1 MAVIDNVLNGF
12 IKNRRKQAPNMVDY
26 SPSGRMKG
34 LSITGT
40 HFGGSTKIDEEDAL
54 SISAVMAA
62 SELIAS
68 TIARLN
74 INLTK
79 KGPKGSIE
87 TVDDNR
93 AFLLNKEPNNLMNAT
108 TLKKRI
114 VMDYLFY
121 GNSYLYPEK
130 VRNDVTGIH
139 HLKANR
145 IMVDKYLRDGFI
157 EDAIIKY
164 DAGGKTKEFDPYE
177 LIIILKNSDDGV
189 QSEGILNLST
199 DLLLLA
205 IEQQKYNNSILQNGA
220 LPLATLSSPHKLSDE
235 SFENL
240 KESWATVYQG
250 GENAGKTVILEE
262 GLEYKPVSLNP
273 NELDLSSSRKYV
285 LSDIARIFNLPESMI
300 NADANKYASNEQ
312 NNLHFLQY
320 TLKPIISAI
329 ESSLDKSLLLEDEKK
344 EGYHFEF
351 DVREVLATT
360 EKEKFEA
367 TNVAL
372 KGGIISGNEARMRH
386 GYETLLDDFMNY
398 SLANVFYDKKTGDM
412 IIPNMGIKINPKDP
426 ESLAQAKGSADNIP
440 KEENAQDVDAESEDK
455 EIPVKDK
462 KSDG

>member
-1 MAVIDNVLNGF
+1 MAIIDNVLNGF
-12 IKNRRKQAPNMVDY
+12 IKNRNKVSPNTVGE
-26 SPSGRMKG
+26 PVSGRMKG

-54 SISAVMAA
+54 SISAVMASA
-62 SELIAS
+62 ELISS

-79 KGPKGSIE
+79 KGEKGSID
-87 TVDDNR
+87 TVDDSR
-93 AFLLNKEPNNLMNAT
+93 SFLLNKEPNNLMNAT

-139 HLKANR
+139 HLKANQ
-145 IMVDKYLRDGFI
+145 IMVEKYLRDGFI

-177 LIIILKNSDDGV
+177 LIIVLKNSDDGV
-189 QSEGILNLST
+189 QSEGVLNLNT

-220 LPLATLSSPHKLSDE
+220 LPLATLSSPHKLSDD

-240 KESWATVYQG
+240 KQSWSQVYQG

-285 LSDIARIFNLPESMI
+285 LSDIARVFNLPESMI

-329 ESSLDKSLLLEDEKK
+329 ESALDKTLLLEDEKK
-344 EGYHFEF
+344 QGYHFEF

-367 TNVAL
+367 TNVGL
-372 KGGIISGNEARMRH
+372 KGGILSGNEARTRH
-386 GYETLLDDFMNY
+386 GLKVLDDDFMNY
-398 SLANVFYDKKTGDM
+398 SLANIFYDKATGHM
-412 IIPNMGIKINPKDP
+412 IIPNMGITIDPKNPD
-426 ESLAQAKGSADNIP
+426 SLAKAKGSAENLP
-440 KEENAQDVDAESEDK
+440 KEVDDESEDK
-455 EIPVKDK
+455 KESDNDG
-462 KSDG
+462 KSED